1 MNEFQVFQFKKKQIE
16 VNENTLYKDIWSS
29 NSRIYLKGLLI
40 LGSEPKNFLFSFA
53 FFNCCCFVFYFC
65 VLNFQKEPNFAQ
77 ILITLI
83 LHLFCDYLLFKASTT
98 DPGIIPK
105 NVYCCSTDKELLDI
119 PQIPSSGV
127 GSNKIIASNLAIQT
141 SYLRIKIC
149 RTCGVHRPPRSMH
162 CAFCNNCVENFDHH
176 CPWLGTCIGKRNY
189 KYFFGFITFLLMMII
204 NFIVSCFIYY
214 DLQISE
220 IKGKDETASLNYAFT
235 KSLKSNPIPLILG
248 IVALIAVWFIL
259 ALWLYHVNLCI
270 LNSTTTERLKKI
282 YLSFH
287 NPFQIQNLLKYYIK
301 CLVRGTIKSKLSPMA
316 SVYSQISTTEYS
328 KMAQSHKFIGKKF
341 IMPLKKDSEEDVKE
355 NDKSKSVK
363 LQPEDELQYQEHER
377 SKVMCRSEYD
387 QPNQQS
393 QYQNSQKRYSQ
404 IIRINSN
411 PAIHQTDQS
420 QKSIA
425 QIGNQEKKSQPSTS
439 NIHKEEGNSAMSSI
453 KPPSPKKTKS
463 IFKYSPNAKSGNLNP
478 EFQKEDENQNQ
489 NLNLS
494 NRRLQDL
501 SPNKSNLQ
509 IKNEAVPSKITKD
522 STLNTNESHA
532 FEDFN
537 FDIQNQNLPQN
548 NSMYNIQSEVL
559 PQLTDIPLQKI
570 SDFQQNALRNQNEV
584 FDMFDEKEKIPEEIY
599 PNINSN
605 HQFYNNQFQTP
616 SPDQIN
622 YKEREEALTKK
633 QIQPFN
639 QNQSHQ
645 VQQQQA
651 EFSYSKNVIQ
661 SRQISLNEYSFNQLH
676 PKTKNQIDV
685 IQSSKIN
692 QGTPIQN
699 QDVYCESNKLQA
711 KGLNLENEFKNLEFS
726 EVQINHDQKEK
737 KSRKEQQPNQKT
749 ESFLSSKGGQQKFSL
764 PQYDEIKFE
773 SLQNLEVMS
782 KTSDVKQEQ
791 VSQQIQKY
799 SKTISLGSSQKQE
812 EKTAFNDNLYSS
824 NNKKASPALHNIGE
838 PFIAYFQSI
847 ETNNGGTPQYIN
859 SSRKLSPGFHNMAS
873 NRFNFSSDQSP
884 LNKKNNQINE
894 NIQEV
899 FEVNSQSNQITQ
911 KDTQKIQLQIQ

>member
-65 VLNFQKEPNFAQ
+65 VLNFQKEPNFVQ

-83 LHLFCDYLLFKASTT
+83 LHLLCNYLFFKASTT

-105 NVYCCSTDKELLDI
+105 NVFCCSTDKELLDI

-176 CPWLGTCIGKRNY
+176 CPWLGTCVGKRNY

-204 NFIVSCFIYY
+204 NFIVSCFVYY
-214 DLQISE
+214 DLKISE
-220 IKGKDETASLNYAFT
+220 LKAKDENTSLNYAFT

-259 ALWLYHVNLCI
+259 ALWLYHVNLCRQ
-270 LNSTTTERLKKI
+270 NSTTTERLKKI

-287 NPFQIQNLLKYYIK
+287 NPFSIK
-301 CLVRGTIKSKLSPMA
+301 NIWKHYVQCLARGTIKSKLSPMA
-316 SVYSQISTTEYS
+316 TVYSQIRNTEYS
-328 KMAQSHKFIGKKF
+328 KMAAQSHKFIGKVF

-363 LQPEDELQYQEHER
+363 MQADDELQFQEHER

-387 QPNQQS
+387 QPNQQL
-393 QYQNSQKRYSQ
+393 QYQNSQKRISQ

-411 PAIHQTDQS
+411 PAIYQTDQS
-420 QKSIA
+420 QKSFV

-439 NIHKEEGNSAMSSI
+439 NIHKEEGASAISSR
-453 KPPSPKKTKS
+453 KPPSPKKSKS
-463 IFKYSPNAKSGNLNP
+463 IFKYSPNGKSGNLNP
-478 EFQKEDENQNQ
+478 EFQKDDENQN
-489 NLNLS
+489 LNQKLS
-494 NRRLQDL
+494 NLQMQDL
-501 SPNKSNLQ
+501 SPNKSNQQ
-509 IKNEAVPSKITKD
+509 IKNEAMPSQHNKD
-522 STLNTNESHA
+522 STLNTNESHG

-537 FDIQNQNLPQN
+537 FDRQNQIPPQSS
-548 NSMYNIQSEVL
+548 SMHNIQSEVL
-559 PQLTDIPLQKI
+559 PQLTDFPLQKI
-570 SDFQQNALRNQNEV
+570 ADFQQNSLKNQNEV
-584 FDMFDEKEKIPEEIY
+584 FDMFGETEKIPEEIY

-605 HQFYNNQFQTP
+605 YQLYNNQFQMQP
-616 SPDQIN
+616 PDQTSL
-622 YKEREEALTKK
+622 KEREEILTKK

-639 QNQSHQ
+639 QSQNHQ
-645 VQQQQA
+645 FQLQQA
-651 EFSYSKNVIQ
+651 EFSYSKNIIQ
-661 SRQISLNEYSFNQLH
+661 SRQISLNEYSFNQLR

-685 IQSSKIN
+685 IQSCNIN
-692 QGTPIQN
+692 SSTPIKN
-699 QDVYCESNKLQA
+699 QDILNEIIKLQS
-711 KGLNLENEFKNLEFS
+711 KGLNLDNQCNNLEAA
-726 EVQINHDQKEK
+726 EVQFNQKQKEK
-737 KSRKEQQPNQKT
+737 KLSIEQQPYSNT
-749 ESFLSSKGGQQKFSL
+749 GSSLSSKGGQQKFSL
-764 PQYDEIKFE
+764 PQQDKIEYE
-773 SLQNLEVMS
+773 SLQNLETMS
-782 KTSDVKQEQ
+782 KTSDVKQEN
-791 VSQQIQKY
+791 VSKQIQKY
-799 SKTISLGSSQKQE
+799 SKTISSGSQRQE
-812 EKTAFNDNLYSS
+812 EKAALNENPYQSK
-824 NNKKASPALHNIGE
+824 NKKASPILQSIGE
-838 PFIAYFQSI
+838 PLYAYFQSI
-847 ETNNGGTPQYIN
+847 ETNNGGTPLYLN

-884 LNKKNNQINE
+884 LNKIYNQANE
-894 NIQEV
+894 NRQED
-899 FEVNSQSNQITQ
+899 FEVNDYNNQVTE
-911 KDTQKIQLQIQ
+911 KDTQKIQIQIQ

>member
-53 FFNCCCFVFYFC
+53 LFNCFCFVFYFC
-65 VLNFQKEPNFAQ
+65 VLNFQKEPNFVQ

-83 LHLFCDYLLFKASTT
+83 LHLSSNYLLFKASTT

-105 NVYCCSTDKELLDI
+105 NVFCCSTDKELLDI

-176 CPWLGTCIGKRNY
+176 CPWLGTCVGKRNY
-189 KYFFGFITFLLMMII
+189 KFFFGFITFLLMMII
-204 NFIVSCFIYY
+204 NFIVSCFVYY
-214 DLQISE
+214 DLKISE
-220 IKGKDETASLNYAFT
+220 LKEQDETTSLNYAFT

-270 LNSTTTERLKKI
+270 QNSTTTERLKKI

-287 NPFQIQNLLKYYIK
+287 NPFQIQNTLKYYIK
-301 CLVRGTIKSKLSPMA
+301 SLVRGTIKSKLYPMA
-316 SVYSQISTTEYS
+316 SVYSQISNTEYS

-363 LQPEDELQYQEHER
+363 QQAEEELQFQEHER

-387 QPNQQS
+387 QANQQS
-393 QYQNSQKRYSQ
+393 QYQNSQKRFSQ

-411 PAIHQTDQS
+411 PAIHQSEQS
-420 QKSIA
+420 QKSFI
-425 QIGNQEKKSQPSTS
+425 QIGNAEKKSQPSTS
-439 NIHKEEGNSAMSSI
+439 NIHKEEGASAISSR
-453 KPPSPKKTKS
+453 KPSSPKKSKS
-463 IFKYSPNAKSGNLNP
+463 IFKYSPNGKSGNLNP
-478 EFQKEDENQNQ
+478 EFQKDDENQNQ

-494 NRRLQDL
+494 NHRAQDL

-509 IKNEAVPSKITKD
+509 IKNEVVVPTNHNKD

-537 FDIQNQNLPQN
+537 FDIQNQIPPQS
-548 NSMYNIQSEVL
+548 NSMYNIQSEVM
-559 PQLTDIPLQKI
+559 PQLTDNPLQKI
-570 SDFQQNALRNQNEV
+570 TDFQQNNFKNQNEV
-584 FDMFDEKEKIPEEIY
+584 FSMFDEKEKIPEEIY
-599 PNINSN
+599 PNMNSN
-605 HQFYNNQFQTP
+605 NQLYNNQFQAQQP
-616 SPDQIN
+616 LDQTN
-622 YKEREEALTKK
+622 FQERGEILNKK
-633 QIQPFN
+633 QIQPSN
-639 QNQSHQ
+639 QNQNHQ
-645 VQQQQA
+645 IQFQQA

-676 PKTKNQIDV
+676 PKTKNQIDL
-685 IQSSKIN
+685 IQSSN
-692 QGTPIQN
+692 VNSGTPIQN
-699 QDVYCESNKLQA
+699 QDIRNESRKLQL
-711 KGLNLENEFKNLEFS
+711 KQLNLDSDCNNLEVA
-726 EVQINHDQKEK
+726 EIQISQYQKE
-737 KSRKEQQPNQKT
+737 RKYSSEQQPYQKT
-749 ESFLSSKGGQQKFSL
+749 GSSLSSKGAQQKFQM
-764 PQYDEIKFE
+764 PQQDQIKFE
-773 SLQNLEVMS
+773 SLQNLETMS
-782 KTSDVKQEQ
+782 KTSDVKQEN
-791 VSQQIQKY
+791 VSKQIQKY
-799 SKTISLGSSQKQE
+799 SKTISSGSQKQE
-812 EKTAFNDNLYSS
+812 EKTAQNENPFSS
-824 NNKKASPALHNIGE
+824 NNKKTSPVLHSIGE
-838 PFIAYFQSI
+838 PFYAYFQSI
-847 ETNNGGTPQYIN
+847 ETNNGTPLYLN

-884 LNKKNNQINE
+884 LNKLYNQTNE
-894 NIQEV
+894 NRQEDFDV
-899 FEVNSQSNQITQ
+899 KCQSNQVTE
-911 KDTQKIQLQIQ
+911 KDTQKIQIQIQ